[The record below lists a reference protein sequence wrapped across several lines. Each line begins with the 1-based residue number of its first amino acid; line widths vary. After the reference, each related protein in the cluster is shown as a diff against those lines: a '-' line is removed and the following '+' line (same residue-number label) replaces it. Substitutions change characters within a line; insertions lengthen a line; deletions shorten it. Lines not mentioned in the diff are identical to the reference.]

1 MSICTIYTSLS
12 ESDTKIPVGFIQK
25 HYEMNTWLLTNGKKK
40 QTYEIQRGVKVHS
53 IWIWKEKTERWGRT
67 ATPSK
72 KEAGEPNESEKVEPK
87 SSKNDRKASR
97 HANAKNN
104 KNSRL
109 SRS

>member
-40 QTYEIQRGVKVHS
+40 QTYEIQRGGKVHS

-72 KEAGEPNESEKVEPK
+72 KEAGEPSEKVEPK

-109 SRS
+109 PRS

>member
-40 QTYEIQRGVKVHS
+40 QTYEIQRGGKVHS

-72 KEAGEPNESEKVEPK
+72 KEAGEPSEKVEPK

-97 HANAKNN
+97 HANAKN
-104 KNSRL
+104 SRL
-109 SRS
+109 PRS